1 MKQGQDIEKNPSTE
15 EKIKEAAR
23 RVFTRKGYAATRTR
37 DIAEESGYNLAL
49 INYYFRSKEK
59 LFDLIMLENLQTFAH
74 SVQSI
79 LNDPATSL
87 DQKLEI
93 LVSHYI
99 DMLIT
104 NPGLPLFILNE
115 INADPTKLM
124 TKVGIKDLGQ
134 KQLYVALQWQE
145 LAAQKKQ
152 PLINPLH
159 IMMNVVAMTIF
170 PFAGSPLIRHKFG
183 LSTDE
188 FNALMEERKK
198 LIPVWIR
205 AIIGI
210 SMAENKK

>member
-1 MKQGQDIEKNPSTE
+1 MKQGQEIEKNSSTE

-59 LFDLIMLENLQTFAH
+59 LFDLIMLETLQAFVH

-79 LNDPATSL
+79 LNDPSTSL
-87 DQKLEI
+87 NEKLEI
-93 LVSHYI
+93 MVSHYI
-99 DMLIT
+99 DMLKA

-124 TKVGIKDLGQ
+124 AKVGIADLGRE
-134 KQLYVALQWQE
+134 QLYVAEQWQE
-145 LAAQKKQ
+145 LRAQKKL
-152 PLINPLH
+152 PPINPLH
-159 IMMNVVAMTIF
+159 IMMNLVSMTIF
-170 PFAGSPLIRHKFG
+170 PFVGGPLIRNKFG

-188 FNALMEERKK
+188 FNALMDERKK

-205 AIIGI
+205 AII
-210 SMAENKK
+210 ENSLVEK

>member
-1 MKQGQDIEKNPSTE
+1 MKEGQDIEKNPTTE

-23 RVFTRKGYAATRTR
+23 LVFTRKGYAATRTR

-59 LFDLIMLENLQTFAH
+59 LFDLIMLETLQAFVH

-79 LNDPATSL
+79 LNDPSTSL
-87 DQKLEI
+87 NEKLEI
-93 LVSHYI
+93 MVSHYI
-99 DMLIT
+99 DMLKA

-124 TKVGIKDLGQ
+124 AKVGITDLGRE
-134 KQLYVALQWQE
+134 QLYVAKQWQE
-145 LAAQKKQ
+145 MAAQKKL
-152 PLINPLH
+152 PPINPLH
-159 IMMNVVAMTIF
+159 IMMNLVSMTIF
-170 PFAGSPLIRHKFG
+170 PFVGSPLIRNKFG

-188 FNALMEERKK
+188 FNALMDERKK

-205 AIIGI
+205 AII
-210 SMAENKK
+210 ENSVVEK

>member
-1 MKQGQDIEKNPSTE
+1 MKQGQKIEKNSSTE

-23 RVFTRKGYAATRTR
+23 RVFTSKGYAATRTR

-59 LFDLIMLENLQTFAH
+59 LFDLIMLETLQAFVH

-79 LNDPATSL
+79 LNDPTTSL
-87 DQKLEI
+87 NEKLEI
-93 LVSHYI
+93 MVSHYI
-99 DMLIT
+99 DMLKA

-124 TKVGIKDLGQ
+124 AKVGIADLGRE
-134 KQLYVALQWQE
+134 QLYVAKQWQE
-145 LAAQKKQ
+145 MAAQKKL
-152 PLINPLH
+152 PPINPLH
-159 IMMNVVAMTIF
+159 IMMNLVSMTIF
-170 PFAGSPLIRHKFG
+170 PFVGSPLIRNKFG

-188 FNALMEERKK
+188 FNALMDERKK

-205 AIIGI
+205 AIIE
-210 SMAENKK
+210 SSVVEK